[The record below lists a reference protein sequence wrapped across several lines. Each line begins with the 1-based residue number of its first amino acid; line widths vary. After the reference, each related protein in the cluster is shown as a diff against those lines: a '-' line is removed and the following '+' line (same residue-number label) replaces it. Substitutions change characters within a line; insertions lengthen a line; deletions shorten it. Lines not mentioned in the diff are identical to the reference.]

1 MWKVCSH
8 AESKG
13 TRKGCMSPWRVAAS
27 DDVPVHELEPARLEP
42 DRLTN
47 KVYGV
52 SSNCIAHDQSW
63 NVLVG
68 RGGGSFFFL
77 LLFLFSACS
86 FLFEQ
91 RPLIEANRPDVDSAQ
106 LTEH

>member
-27 DDVPVHELEPARLEP
+27 DDVLVHELEPARLEP

-68 RGGGSFFFL
+68 RGGGLFSVFCFLSFFR
-77 LLFLFSACS
+77 S
-86 FLFEQ
+86 FF
-91 RPLIEANRPDVDSAQ
+91 PF
-106 LTEH
+106 

>member
-8 AESKG
+8 AEGKG

-27 DDVPVHELEPARLEP
+27 DDVPVHELEPDRLEP

-68 RGGGSFFFL
+68 GWGGGL
-77 LLFLFSACS
+77 LFSARS
-86 FLFEQ
+86 FLFEH
-91 RPLIEANRPDVDSAQ
+91 RLLTEADRPDVDSAL